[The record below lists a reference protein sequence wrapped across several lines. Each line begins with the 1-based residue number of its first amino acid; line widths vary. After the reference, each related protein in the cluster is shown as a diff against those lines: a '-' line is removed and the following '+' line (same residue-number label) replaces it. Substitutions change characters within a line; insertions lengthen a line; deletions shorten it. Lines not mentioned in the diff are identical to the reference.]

1 MSEFKTV
8 AIIGRYE
15 TPDLVQPI
23 VELAK
28 ALESYEYNV
37 IFNTETANE
46 IGFPELGFPLRD
58 RLSRRDGRN
67 IATDADVVIVIGG
80 DGTMLGVAREV
91 APFGLPLIGVN
102 RGRVGFITDIPL
114 NDMIHEVFKIL
125 SGKYV
130 REKRAM
136 LTTEVVRDEKV
147 VFSSHAL
154 NDVTVTRGGISGMVE
169 LRASVDGQFMYEL
182 RADGLIVS
190 TPTGSSAYSLS
201 AGGPLLHP
209 RLRSV
214 VITPVAPQQLTHRS
228 IVLPGDSNVEIT
240 IVGGENINVHS
251 DMQMYAALRIGDIV
265 RVTRS
270 AHVAPF
276 LHPEGHDHYA
286 TLRQKLHWAE

>member
-8 AIIGRYE
+8 AIIGRRD
-15 TPDLVQPI
+15 TPDLELPI
-23 VELAK
+23 LELYKILDKRGYIVFFDEATADAVEL
-28 ALESYEYNV
+28 
-37 IFNTETANE
+37 
-46 IGFPELGFPLRD
+46 PHLGCPSHKLMA
-58 RLSRRDGRN
+58 S
-67 IATDADVVIVIGG
+67 ADVAVIIGG
-80 DGTMLGVAREV
+80 DGTMLGFAREAAAYEV
-91 APFGLPLIGVN
+91 PLIGVN

-114 NDMIHEVFKIL
+114 FKMYTIVPL
-125 SGKYV
+125 VLEGNYV
-130 REKRAM
+130 REERAM
-136 LTTEVVRDEKV
+136 LTTEVVRDDEI

-169 LRASVDGQFMYEL
+169 LRAAVDGQFMYEL

-270 AHVAPF
+270 KHVAPF
-276 LHPEGHDHYA
+276 LHPVGHDHYA